1 MKCVKKENGEIVRV
15 SNEQADKL
23 VKEKKAIF
31 INKKEWK
38 EQGRKR

>member
-1 MKCVKKENGEIVRV
+1 MKCVKKENGEIIRLT
-15 SNEQADKL
+15 NEQADKL
-23 VKEKKAIF
+23 VGEGKAVF